1 MRKSV
6 ACFVIFFLS
15 ATASP
20 TMLGKLRDSI
30 SPFQQEQ
37 PFAEKCNVW
46 MVGKLATVDGSV
58 INTQTAGT
66 TRVWYHPPADH
77 EASAKRVVKCYNE
90 YDRSFIGEETAPPVR
105 AGRTIEIPEL
115 GHTFGYLE
123 GDWWP
128 FINEHQVSIGETTL
142 GDLRKELY
150 PTKNSEAKL
159 RVTDLTRI
167 AVERAKTAREAIQ
180 IMGSLMEE
188 HGFNPWGLYSGEFI
202 SVADKN
208 EVWAWEVI
216 PVGQDWKKSSG
227 KPGAAW
233 CAMRIPDDM
242 FAPSCNESII
252 GEIDLTDPDRFM
264 ASSNV
269 KSLAVSYGWWD
280 PKGGKPFRWDV
291 AYWGKK
297 ANGLRIWRSISLVAP
312 SLNLKPNAE
321 EYPIPVKPDKKI
333 SFFDLRKLYQDFY
346 QGTEFDRTKGLEAG
360 PFGCPWWPRGTG
372 ASYGTIPDATGP
384 SLAITQSRNWLP
396 DSIGGLT
403 WLGLGG
409 WGDGCVYVPFYAG
422 VTMLPQA
429 YTVGIKTKFGW
440 DSAYWMFN
448 LVANWS
454 RLHYSR
460 MMGEIAKV
468 QSAVETAEM
477 NRLAGIDEEAYAE
490 YRTDPSL
497 ATKYLNDYCLENAED
512 VLNKWRELA
521 SYLIAW
527 YSHNSWF
534 GSEIEVPAWW
544 KQAVREKKEE

>member
-1 MRKSV
+1 MRKSISFSV
-6 ACFVIFFLS
+6 VFFLAS
-15 ATASP
+15 TALP
-20 TMLGKLRDSI
+20 LLFAGLHDAI
-30 SPFQQEQ
+30 PQDQQEQ
-37 PFAEKCNVW
+37 PFIGKCNVW
-46 MVGKLATVDGSV
+46 MVGKLASVDGSV

-77 EASAKRVVKCYNE
+77 EASAKRIVKCYNE
-90 YDRSFIGEETAPPVR
+90 YDRSFSGEMTAPPVR
-105 AGRTIEIPEL
+105 A

-128 FINEHQVSIGETTL
+128 FINENQVSIGETTL
-142 GDLRKELY
+142 GGLKKELY
-150 PTKNSEAKL
+150 PTNDSDAKL
-159 RVTDLTRI
+159 RVTDITRI
-167 AVERAKTAREAIQ
+167 AIERARTAREAIQ

-216 PVGQDWKKSSG
+216 PVGQAWKKSSG

-252 GEIDLTDPDRFM
+252 GEIDLADPDRFM

-269 KSLAVSYGWWD
+269 KSLAAGYGWWD
-280 PKGGKPFRWDV
+280 PKGDKPFRWDV
-291 AYWGKK
+291 AYWGKR
-297 ANGLRIWRSISLVAP
+297 ANGLRTWRSLSLLSP

-321 EYPIPVKPDKKI
+321 GYPIPVKPDKKI

-346 QGTEFDRTKGLEAG
+346 QGTEFDRTKGIAAG
-360 PFGCPWWPRGTG
+360 PFSCPWWPRGSG
-372 ASYGTIPDATGP
+372 EPYGTIPDATGP
-384 SLAITQSRNWLP
+384 SLAIIQGRNWLP
-396 DSIGGLT
+396 DSIGGLL

-422 VTMLPQA
+422 VTMLPEA
-429 YTVGIKTKFGW
+429 YTSGIKSRFSW
-440 DSAYWMFN
+440 DSAYWTFN
-448 LVANWS
+448 LIANWA

-468 QSAVETAEM
+468 QSAIETAEM
-477 NRLAGIDEEAYAE
+477 NRLAGIDEEAYSL
-490 YRTDPSL
+490 YRSDPSR
-497 ATKYLNDYCLENAED
+497 AVEYLNEYCLQNAED
-512 VLNKWRELA
+512 VLSQWKELA

-534 GSEIEVPAWW
+534 GSEIEVPASW
-544 KQAVREKKEE
+544 KQAVQEKKE

>member
-6 ACFVIFFLS
+6 LRFVIFFLS
-15 ATASP
+15 AAVSP
-20 TMLGKLRDSI
+20 TMSGRLQDSI

-66 TRVWYHPPADH
+66 TRVWFHPPADH

-128 FINEHQVSIGETTL
+128 LINEHQVSIGETTL

-167 AVERAKTAREAIQ
+167 AVERAKTAREAIR

-252 GEIDLTDPDRFM
+252 GEIDLADPDRFM

-269 KSLAVSYGWWD
+269 KSLAVE
-280 PKGGKPFRWDV
+280 
-291 AYWGKK
+291 
-297 ANGLRIWRSISLVAP
+297 LRMV
-312 SLNLKPNAE
+312 
-321 EYPIPVKPDKKI
+321 
-333 SFFDLRKLYQDFY
+333 
-346 QGTEFDRTKGLEAG
+346 
-360 PFGCPWWPRGTG
+360 
-372 ASYGTIPDATGP
+372 
-384 SLAITQSRNWLP
+384 
-396 DSIGGLT
+396 
-403 WLGLGG
+403 
-409 WGDGCVYVPFYAG
+409 
-422 VTMLPQA
+422 
-429 YTVGIKTKFGW
+429 
-440 DSAYWMFN
+440 
-448 LVANWS
+448 
-454 RLHYSR
+454 
-460 MMGEIAKV
+460 
-468 QSAVETAEM
+468 
-477 NRLAGIDEEAYAE
+477 
-490 YRTDPSL
+490 
-497 ATKYLNDYCLENAED
+497 
-512 VLNKWRELA
+512 
-521 SYLIAW
+521 
-527 YSHNSWF
+527 
-534 GSEIEVPAWW
+534 GSEGR
-544 KQAVREKKEE
+544 QAFPLGRGLLG

>member
-1 MRKSV
+1 M
-6 ACFVIFFLS
+6 
-15 ATASP
+15 
-20 TMLGKLRDSI
+20 
-30 SPFQQEQ
+30 
-37 PFAEKCNVW
+37 
-46 MVGKLATVDGSV
+46 
-58 INTQTAGT
+58 
-66 TRVWYHPPADH
+66 
-77 EASAKRVVKCYNE
+77 
-90 YDRSFIGEETAPPVR
+90 
-105 AGRTIEIPEL
+105 
-115 GHTFGYLE
+115 
-123 GDWWP
+123 
-128 FINEHQVSIGETTL
+128 
-142 GDLRKELY
+142 
-150 PTKNSEAKL
+150 
-159 RVTDLTRI
+159 
-167 AVERAKTAREAIQ
+167 
-180 IMGSLMEE
+180 
-188 HGFNPWGLYSGEFI
+188 
-202 SVADKN
+202 
-208 EVWAWEVI
+208 
-216 PVGQDWKKSSG
+216 
-227 KPGAAW
+227 
-233 CAMRIPDDM
+233 
-242 FAPSCNESII
+242 
-252 GEIDLTDPDRFM
+252 
-264 ASSNV
+264 
-269 KSLAVSYGWWD
+269 
-280 PKGGKPFRWDV
+280 
-291 AYWGKK
+291 
-297 ANGLRIWRSISLVAP
+297 
-312 SLNLKPNAE
+312 PNALRNGASGCGRRSLGGE
-321 EYPIPVKPDKKI
+321 DATDVFDPIACLDD
-333 SFFDLRKLYQDFY
+333 SRLA
-346 QGTEFDRTKGLEAG
+346 GG

-477 NRLAGIDEEAYAE
+477 NRLAGIDEEAYTQ

-497 ATKYLNDYCLENAED
+497 ATKYLNNYCLENAED

>member
-1 MRKSV
+1 MRKSISLF
-6 ACFVIFFLS
+6 AILFLS
-15 ATASP
+15 ATFSP
-20 TMLGKLRDSI
+20 TMFGKFQVET
-30 SPFQQEQ
+30 SPTQQEQ
-37 PFAEKCNVW
+37 PFPGKCNVW
-46 MVGKLATVDGSV
+46 MVGKLASVDGSV

-66 TRVWYHPPADH
+66 TKIWYHPPTDH
-77 EASAKRVVKCYNE
+77 EPSAKRIVKCYNE

-105 AGRTIEIPEL
+105 AGRTIEIPEVS
-115 GHTFGYLE
+115 HTFGYLE

-128 FINEHQVSIGETTL
+128 FINENQVSIGETTL
-142 GDLRKELY
+142 GGLKKELY

-159 RVTDLTRI
+159 DVTDITRV
-167 AVERAKTAREAIQ
+167 AVERATTAREAIR

-188 HGFNPWGLYSGEFI
+188 HGFKPWGLNSGEFI

-216 PVGQDWKKSSG
+216 PVGREWKKSSG

-252 GEIDLTDPDRFM
+252 GEIDLADPDRFM

-269 KSLAVSYGWWD
+269 KSLAVSYGFWD
-280 PKGGKPFRWDV
+280 PKGDRPFRWDV

-297 ANGLRIWRSISLVAP
+297 ANGLRTWRSISLVAP

-321 EYPIPVKPDKKI
+321 GYPIPVKPDKRI

-346 QGTEFDRTKGLEAG
+346 QGTEFDRTKGIAAG
-360 PFGCPWWPRGTG
+360 PFGCPWWPRGS
-372 ASYGTIPDATGP
+372 AEAYGTIPDATGP
-384 SLAITQSRNWLP
+384 SLAITQSRDWLP

-422 VTMLPQA
+422 MTVLPEA
-429 YTVGIKTKFGW
+429 YADGIKTKFSW
-440 DSAYWMFN
+440 DSAYWTFN
-448 LVANWS
+448 LVANWA

-460 MMGEIAKV
+460 MMAEIAKV
-468 QSAVETAEM
+468 QSAVESAEL
-477 NRLAGIDEEAYAE
+477 NRLPGIDEEAYSL
-490 YRTDPSL
+490 YQNNPSS
-497 ATKYLNDYCLENAED
+497 ATQYLNDYCRENAEA
-512 VLNKWRELA
+512 VLERWRDLA

-534 GSEIEVPAWW
+534 GSEIEVPASW
-544 KQAVREKKEE
+544 KQTVQEKKE